1 MAKNDRPLVVLCS
14 AGGAG
19 SCCVTRKS
27 RCKTLIGSLSTRV
40 IGSPFVT
47 WISVRRGDGPELAHC
62 FG

>member
-27 RCKTLIGSLSTRV
+27 RCKTLIGPLSTRV

-47 WISVRRGDGPELAHC
+47 WISVRRGD
-62 FG
+62 